1 MVGGSRMQIENLRIA
16 VYEMTNEKFENIG
29 EINQLES
36 LMWPKNYSG
45 YSQIKLTAPITDENK
60 EFFKKGRVL
69 WRVGD
74 NTAAIIEI
82 INSSV
87 KDDGSKVFEIKGRTL
102 ECLLE
107 KRIVWNVY
115 QANNLEVSKIIE
127 NLVNQNCVSPF
138 EEKRKIPRMT
148 ISPYISSGE
157 SKKDSYQKTGGTVY
171 EAISDLVQEAGMGFE
186 IQFVPDLESLIFR
199 VYKGKNRTINQ
210 NDVDAIVFSDDTD
223 DILTSSYEMNSTGY
237 KNVAKVAG
245 EGEGSLRTYVNVE
258 DSITDEKGEKVKPTG
273 LLRDEMF
280 IDARDLQST
289 YTDDDGNEK
298 TLSTLEYLGTLIH
311 RGEEKL
317 SENAVIEN
325 FECDLRMYGA
335 QFEFDKDYFLG
346 DIVTFVDTALGITID
361 ARITAVEDDYSDEHK
376 KIFTF
381 GYGYPSLIQ
390 KIKRVIS

>member
-1 MVGGSRMQIENLRIA
+1 MVGGSRMQIEDLRIA

-45 YSQIKLTAPITDENK
+45 YSQIQLTAPITEENK

-69 WRVGD
+69 WKVGG

-87 KDDGSKVFEIKGRTL
+87 KDDGSKVFEVKGRTL

-107 KRIVWNVY
+107 KRIVWNTY
-115 QANNLEVSKIIE
+115 QANNLEVSKIVE
-127 NLVNQNCVSPF
+127 NLVNQNCVNPF

-199 VYKGKNRTINQ
+199 VYEGKNRSVNQ

-223 DILTSSYEMNSTGY
+223 DILTSSYEMNSTDY

-245 EGEGSLRTYVNVE
+245 EGEGSLRTYVKIEN
-258 DSITDEKGEKVKPTG
+258 SIIDEKGEEVKPTG

-280 IDARDLQST
+280 VDARDLQST

-298 TLSTLEYLGTLIH
+298 TLSTLEYLGTLLQ

-317 SENAVIEN
+317 SENVVVEN
-325 FECDLRMYGA
+325 FECDLRMYGT

-346 DIVTFVDTALGITID
+346 DIVTFVDTVLGITID

-381 GYGYPSLIQ
+381 GYDYPSLIQ